1 MFIGRTDVEAEA
13 PILWP
18 PDAKSPLLLL
28 GKIEGRRRGRQQRMR
43 WLVNGHEFEQTLRVG
58 EGPGKPGVLQFM
70 GSQRGGHDSA
80 TEQQQQHLLKD
91 SHVKTLCSAQRIQM
105 DPKAHMILVFMEMRQ
120 T

>member
-1 MFIGRTDVEAEA
+1 MDMNLSKLQKIVEDRE
-13 PILWP
+13 
-18 PDAKSPLLLL
+18 
-28 GKIEGRRRGRQQRMR
+28 
-43 WLVNGHEFEQTLRVG
+43 
-58 EGPGKPGVLQFM
+58 PGVLQFM

-91 SHVKTLCSAQRIQM
+91 NHVKTLCSAQRIQM